1 MHECPPVSMW
11 CECRCLLV
19 CAHTHVSMC
28 ASCMRMS
35 ANLHG
40 CACTCMGARVCVTMC
55 MSVRV
60 WYMCLCVH
68 VCGGVRTCA
77 HCWCGQSLARV
88 PFPRCGALLPV
99 VGGPEQLCDCAR
111 RVCTGVWA
119 GAELGRAVWTRELL
133 SEGIP
138 RSPGGFRNPGDC
150 VCKRKPIY
158 ADVGLFV
165 PVP

>member
-1 MHECPPVSMW
+1 MSADA
-11 CECRCLLV
+11 CLYV
-19 CAHTHVSMC
+19 RTHVSMC

-35 ANLHG
+35 ADLHG

-55 MSVRV
+55 TCLCACGICACVCMCVVVCVRV
-60 WYMCLCVH
+60 HTV
-68 VCGGVRTCA
+68 GVVSRWLGCR
-77 HCWCGQSLARV
+77 SLGVELSCPWWEGLRPWAR
-88 PFPRCGALLPV
+88 PA
-99 VGGPEQLCDCAR
+99 QLCDCAR